1 MTIFG
6 FCSSEIPISSKRID
20 SIGLDYPRI
29 INIQYPPLA
38 GIIIDEKP
46 VFSNNDWSIL
56 SETMERSFG
65 LKWQVSLNFIFNNK
79 IKNSRGKMKYYCYFG
94 AVLIDAF
101 KDFHWLHIM
110 HGQKTL
116 NSKTTPYIVCSTWGC

>member
-29 INIQYPPLA
+29 ISIQYPPFT

-46 VFSNNDWSIL
+46 VFSINDWSIL
-56 SETMERSFG
+56 SETMGRSFG
-65 LKWQVSLNFIFNNK
+65 LKWQVLTLFLITKSK
-79 IKNSRGKMKYYCYFG
+79 IPGAKWNTIVIL
-94 AVLIDAF
+94 AVLKDAF

-116 NSKTTPYIVCSTWGC
+116 NSKTNPYIVCSTWGC

>member
-6 FCSSEIPISSKRID
+6 FSSSEIPISSKRIG

-29 INIQYPPLA
+29 INIQYPPLT
-38 GIIIDEKP
+38 GIIIDERP
-46 VFSNNDWSIL
+46 VLSNNDWSIL
-56 SETMERSFG
+56 SETMGHFLD
-65 LKWQVSLNFIFNNK
+65 LKWQVLTLFLITKSK
-79 IKNSRGKMKYYCYFG
+79 IPGAKWNTIVNL

>member
-6 FCSSEIPISSKRID
+6 FCSSEIPISSKRIG

-29 INIQYPPLA
+29 INIQYPPLT
-38 GIIIDEKP
+38 GIIIDERP
-46 VFSNNDWSIL
+46 VLSNNDWSIL
-56 SETMERSFG
+56 SETMGHFFG
-65 LKWQVSLNFIFNNK
+65 LKWQVLTLFLITKSK
-79 IKNSRGKMKYYCYFG
+79 IPGAKWNTIVNL